1 MKDENSALH
10 AKAEVAKPLA
20 VVLLTLNWHAT
31 SAALE
36 ATYATLSWY
45 ALWGVAV
52 ISLLTFLWTLRPITR
67 EIKRK
72 LMSEPAAIAAEQAQE
87 QREQSIECS
96 LRDCAGALQDI
107 ACSQAEI
114 AHNSAELSR
123 HCEQIAKAQPVVVVN
138 QTQSN
143 K

>member
-52 ISLLTFLWTLRPITR
+52 ISLLLQNRLKSNVSSQLNAHCVIVLVLCRTLLALRLRSLITR
-67 EIKRK
+67 
-72 LMSEPAAIAAEQAQE
+72 L
-87 QREQSIECS
+87 
-96 LRDCAGALQDI
+96 
-107 ACSQAEI
+107 
-114 AHNSAELSR
+114 N
-123 HCEQIAKAQPVVVVN
+123 
-138 QTQSN
+138 
-143 K
+143 

>member
-10 AKAEVAKPLA
+10 AKAETAKPLA

-36 ATYATLSWY
+36 ATYDTTPWY
-45 ALWGVAV
+45 AYWGLSVL
-52 ISLLTFLWTLRPITR
+52 SLLTFLWSLLPIAR
-67 EIKRK
+67 ELKRK
-72 LMSEPAAIAAEQAQE
+72 VRSETAANAAEQAQE

-96 LRDCAGALQDI
+96 LRNCAGALQDI
-107 ACSQAEI
+107 AGAQAEI

-123 HCEQIAKAQPVVVVN
+123 HCEQITKTQPVVVVN

-143 K
+143 M